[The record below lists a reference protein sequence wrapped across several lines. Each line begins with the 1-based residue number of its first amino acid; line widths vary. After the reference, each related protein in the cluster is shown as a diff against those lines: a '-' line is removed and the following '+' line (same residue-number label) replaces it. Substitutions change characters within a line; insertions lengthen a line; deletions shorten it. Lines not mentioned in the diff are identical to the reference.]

1 MIISKVVSRYD
12 KFSIL
17 QIDLQMLTTEPS
29 KPINF
34 TMHQLFILFLWKC
47 AKYSNFQVISKK
59 TIKYGIEFACLT
71 FF

>member
-17 QIDLQMLTTEPS
+17 QIDLQMLTTEPF

-34 TMHQLFILFLWKC
+34 TMHQLFILFCGNVLNIQIFRLYQRKR
-47 AKYSNFQVISKK
+47 SNMVLNSH
-59 TIKYGIEFACLT
+59 G
-71 FF
+71 